1 MSTKERKALGRG
13 FGALLKSVDDQAS
26 QESQSG
32 ETPQISIEDIGY
44 NPKQPRQS
52 IDPEKLE
59 ELAQSIK
66 TKGVI
71 QPILIRPKENASKK
85 YELVAGERRLRAS
98 ILAGYDKIPAVIKD
112 IKDNELLEI
121 ALIENIQRDNLN
133 PIDESKAYR
142 DLLEE
147 HGYTQENLAKRVGK
161 NRSTIANFIRL
172 LQLPEVIQND
182 LATAELTTGHA
193 RALLSLENEELQ
205 LKLRNRVVAEKLSVR
220 DIEKAVKEAKQPKL
234 IKKEEAKEIDLTP
247 QMNLNQDRLR
257 EHFKTKVKI
266 TSKGQR
272 GKIEFEFYNQEDFN
286 RLFSL
291 LLTQSTMT
299 TDIK

>member
-1 MSTKERKALGRG
+1 MSSKERKALGRG
-13 FGALLKSVDDQAS
+13 FGALLKTVDEKPGPENTSSEA
-26 QESQSG
+26 
-32 ETPQISIEDIGY
+32 PQISLDEIGF
-44 NPKQPRQS
+44 NPRQPRQN

-71 QPILIRPKENASKK
+71 QPILVRPLENAAKK
-85 YELVAGERRLRAS
+85 FELVAGERRLRAS
-98 ILAGYDKIPAVIKD
+98 KLAGYDKIPAVIKD

-147 HGYTQENLAKRVGK
+147 HGYTQENLATRVGK

-172 LQLPEVIQND
+172 LQLPQQIQDD
-182 LATAELTTGHA
+182 LVDGSLSTGHA
-193 RALLSLENEELQ
+193 RALLSLENEDDQ
-205 LKLRNRVVAEKLSVR
+205 LKIKNRIIDDNLSVR
-220 DIEKAVKEAKQPKL
+220 ETEKEVKSLKEVAPKAPT
-234 IKKEEAKEIDLTP
+234 KKEKKELTP

-257 EHFKTKVKI
+257 ETFKTKVQIKE
-266 TSKGQR
+266 SGSR
-272 GKIEFEFYNQEDFN
+272 GRIEFEFYSEEDFN

-291 LLTQSTMT
+291 LL
-299 TDIK
+299 K

>member
-1 MSTKERKALGRG
+1 MVTKERKALGRG
-13 FGALLKSVDDQAS
+13 FGALLKSVDEVSS
-26 QESQSG
+26 QESQSSG
-32 ETPQISIEDIGY
+32 APQVLIEEIGY

-52 IDPEKLE
+52 IDPEKME

-66 TKGVI
+66 TKGVT
-71 QPILIRPKENASKK
+71 QPILIRPKENANKK

-98 ILAGYDKIPAVIKD
+98 ILAGYDKIPAIVKD

-133 PIDESKAYR
+133 PIDESNAYR

-172 LQLPEVIQND
+172 LQLPEIIQKD
-182 LATAELTTGHA
+182 LVSAELTTGHA
-193 RALLSLENEELQ
+193 RALLSLEDEEQQ
-205 LKLRNRVVAEKLSVR
+205 LKLRNRVVADKLSVR
-220 DIEKAVKEAKQPKL
+220 DTEKAVKAAKHLKPVE
-234 IKKEEAKEIDLTP
+234 KEEIKEDLTP

-257 EHFKTKVKI
+257 EHFKTQVKI
-266 TSKGQR
+266 KAKGEK
-272 GKIEFEFYNQEDFN
+272 GKIEFEFYNREDFN

-291 LLTQSTMT
+291 LLRQSE
-299 TDIK
+299 K